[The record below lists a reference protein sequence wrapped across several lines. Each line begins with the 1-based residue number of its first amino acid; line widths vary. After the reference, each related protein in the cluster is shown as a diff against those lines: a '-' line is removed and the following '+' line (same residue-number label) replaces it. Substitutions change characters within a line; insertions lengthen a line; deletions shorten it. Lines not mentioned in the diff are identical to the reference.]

1 MFSTPANILLL
12 NVKVNDQNLNL
23 QKILLHLFSNI
34 LGKVITGLIRQ
45 AAESLLVT
53 VICSW
58 GKKKKDKFSFMMAA
72 CALVKM

>member
-23 QKILLHLFSNI
+23 QKVLLHLFSNI

-58 GKKKKDKFSFMMAA
+58 GKKKKTNF
-72 CALVKM
+72 LL